1 MSFLDPSIVLSLLLN
16 GLTAASTL
24 FIVASGLS
32 LIFGVTQIVNF
43 AHGSLYMLGA
53 YMAFT
58 VTGLLPSDPFLF
70 WVGIAGAV
78 AAVALVGGLAEM
90 SILRRLYKAPELLQL
105 LATYGIVLIIQDAAK
120 YIWGYEDLIGPRVPG
135 LSGAVDILGVRFPAY
150 NLLVIALGPA
160 ILGLLWLAFHK
171 TRWGVLVRA
180 GTEDREML
188 GALGVNQKW
197 LFTSVFMLGSGL
209 AALGGAVQL
218 PRDAANLGMDFSILT
233 EAFVVVVVGGLGS
246 VVGAFFAALLIGILQ
261 SFGTLLLPKFTLVL
275 IFLIMTL
282 VLLVR
287 PYGLAGRLQVQ
298 VREQGPSSEHFL
310 RPGGANER
318 WLWMVVIASILLIP
332 FLRIDYTVSVV
343 IEMLIFVLFAVSLH
357 FLVGAGGILSFGHAA
372 YFGLGAYFTALGI
385 KYFQVPMVV
394 ALVGAPLAA
403 AAGAV
408 LFGWLC
414 IRLNGVYRAMLT
426 LALAQILWSIAW
438 QWTDVTGG
446 DNGILKIWPD
456 EWLRDRGV
464 YLYLVLAIVVA
475 GVVAIRRLT
484 FSPLGYALRAGR
496 DAPLRAAAIG
506 IDVRRVQWAAFV
518 AAGSLAGVA
527 GSLFAFFKGSV
538 FPDSLSIPLS
548 VDGLL
553 MIILGGINTMVG
565 PIVGAVGY
573 HALLTELQ
581 RATEY
586 WRSILGLVV
595 ILLVILFPNGIGGSF
610 EKLRGWSLKRAPKA
624 TQEVL

>member
-1 MSFLDPSIVLSLLLN
+1 MPFLDPAIVLSVLLN

-24 FIVASGLS
+24 FIVSSGLS

-58 VTGLLPSDPFLF
+58 MTGLLPAEPVLF
-70 WVGIAGAV
+70 WVGVAGAV
-78 AAVALVGGLAEM
+78 AAVALVGGVAEM

-105 LATYGIVLIIQDAAK
+105 LATYGVVLIIQDATK

-135 LSGAVDILGVRFPAY
+135 LRGAIEILGVQFPTY
-150 NLLVIALGPA
+150 NLLVICLAPA
-160 ILGLLWLAFHK
+160 ILGLLWLTFHK

-197 LFTSVFMLGSGL
+197 LFTSVFVLGSAL
-209 AALGGAVQL
+209 AALGGALQL
-218 PRDAANLGMDFSILT
+218 PRDAANLGMDFNILT

-246 VVGAFFAALLIGILQ
+246 VVGAFFAALLIGVLQ
-261 SFGTLLLPKFTLVL
+261 AFGTVLLPKFTLVL

-298 VREQGPSSEHFL
+298 VREQGPSSEHVL

-318 WLWMVVIASILLIP
+318 WLWISVVAGVMLFA
-332 FLRIDYTVSVV
+332 FLHIDYTVTVV

-357 FLVGAGGILSFGHAA
+357 FLVGVGGILSFGHAA
-372 YFGLGAYFTALGI
+372 YFGLGAYFTALGV
-385 KYFQVPMVV
+385 KYFQVPMVL
-394 ALVGAPLAA
+394 ALIGAPLAA
-403 AAGAV
+403 AAGAA

-414 IRLNGVYRAMLT
+414 VRLNGVYRAMLT

-438 QWTDVTGG
+438 QWTSVTGG
-446 DNGILKIWPD
+446 DNGILQVWPAA
-456 EWLRDRGV
+456 WARDRGA
-464 YLYLVLAIVVA
+464 YLYLVLALVVA

-496 DAPLRAAAIG
+496 DAPQRAEAIG
-506 IDVRRVQWAAFV
+506 IDVRLVQWAAFV
-518 AAGSLAGVA
+518 VAGAFAGVA
-527 GSLFAFFKGSV
+527 GALFAYFKGSV
-538 FPDSLSIPLS
+538 FPDTTSIPLS

-553 MIILGGINTMVG
+553 MIILGGLNTMVG
-565 PIVGAVGY
+565 PIVGAIGF

-586 WRSILGLVV
+586 WRSILGVV
-595 ILLVILFPNGIGGSF
+595 IILLVILFPNGIGGSF
-610 EKLRGWSLKRAPKA
+610 DRLRGWSLRRAMKA
-624 TQEVL
+624 TQEAR

>member
-1 MSFLDPSIVLSLLLN
+1 MPMLDPSTVLSLLLN

-58 VTGLLPSDPFLF
+58 ATGLMPSDPVLF
-70 WVGIAGAV
+70 WVGVAGAV
-78 AAVALVGGLAEM
+78 AAVALIGGLAEM

-105 LATYGIVLIIQDAAK
+105 LATYGLVLIIQDATK
-120 YIWGYEDLIGPRVPG
+120 FIWGYEDLIGPRVPG
-135 LSGAVDILGVRFPAY
+135 LRGAVDIFGVQFPAY
-150 NLLVIALGPA
+150 NLLVIVLGPA
-160 ILGLLWLAFHK
+160 ILGLLWLVFHK
-171 TRWGVLVRA
+171 TRWGILVRA

-197 LFTSVFMLGSGL
+197 LFTSVFVLGSGL
-209 AALGGAVQL
+209 AALGGALQL

-261 SFGTLLLPKFTLVL
+261 SFGIVLLPKFTLVL

-287 PYGLAGRLQVQ
+287 PYGLAGRSQVQ
-298 VREQGPSSEHFL
+298 VREQGPSSAQAL
-310 RPGGANER
+310 LPGSGNER
-318 WLWMVVIASILLIP
+318 WFWLAVVASISLIP
-332 FLRIDYTVSVV
+332 FLRVDYTVAVV
-343 IEMLIFVLFAVSLH
+343 IEMLIFVLFAASLH

-372 YFGLGAYFTALGI
+372 YFGLGAYFTALGV
-385 KYFQVPMVV
+385 KYFQLSMVA
-394 ALVGAPLAA
+394 ALIGAPLAA

-414 IRLNGVYRAMLT
+414 VRLSGVYRAMLT

-456 EWLRDRGV
+456 AWARDRDI

-475 GVVAIRRLT
+475 GVFAIRRLT
-484 FSPLGYALRAGR
+484 FAPLGYALRAGR
-496 DAPLRAAAIG
+496 DAPARAAAIG
-506 IDVRRVQWAAFV
+506 IDVQRVQWAAFV
-518 AAGSLAGVA
+518 FAGAMAGIA
-527 GSLFAFFKGSV
+527 GALFAFFKGSV

-553 MIILGGINTMVG
+553 MIILGGINTMAG
-565 PIVGAVGY
+565 PIVGAVGF

-581 RATEY
+581 RTTEY
-586 WRSILGLVV
+586 WRSILGVIV

-610 EKLRGWSLKRAPKA
+610 DRLRGLSLRRAPKV
-624 TQEVL
+624 TQEVR